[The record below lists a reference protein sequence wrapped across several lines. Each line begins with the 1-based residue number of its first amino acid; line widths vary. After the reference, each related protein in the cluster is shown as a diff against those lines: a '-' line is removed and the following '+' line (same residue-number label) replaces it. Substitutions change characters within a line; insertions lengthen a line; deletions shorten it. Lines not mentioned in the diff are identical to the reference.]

1 LKFLGRA
8 KNFLQGLGPEP
19 SGKVQ
24 YFNVAC
30 AAGHRVRGER
40 TEGYQAL
47 RCPACGEGVFVLPRS
62 PLPEP
67 DPPPGVR
74 RSRGASGRSRRA
86 GADDGPV
93 ELSDPAYGAVEVDG
107 GGAGQGE
114 AEIVWD
120 DEPAGAS
127 TTGAPASPRF
137 APEDL
142 AAAEIDAARRKESV
156 ARAREGRRAVEPGVD
171 AGTSGTAR
179 TRPDGSPAVPT
190 ARARREPVRTPGAAG
205 PARPRREP
213 ADGLA
218 TAPQPFE
225 ARSRP
230 RHGPPVGLIFLLLA
244 MLIGIAVGWRVW
256 RNYREQLPRV
266 IERGRVEGLPALEA
280 GEFDRANQLLSA
292 ARAAVD
298 TLGGGVE
305 DAEEIRDA
313 AKEAAIF
320 VNICPEKLEDMLAE
334 AGRTDH
340 DTWAIKFETLYKGHS
355 CIFDTLIEATSEDG
369 GNGAYQIAY
378 IVFPPGESTRF
389 GDAGRPDKFA
399 TIDLAGFELFEN
411 GRPGKES
418 QVKFG
423 AKLRSMEYDSEQK
436 HWVVRLEPKSGVFIK
451 HYRAL
456 QVIGWPDPDM
466 VQVPQAQEVVP

>member
-1 LKFLGRA
+1 MKFLGRA

-67 DPPPGVR
+67 DPPPGVKKA
-74 RSRGASGRSRRA
+74 RGASGRSRGA
-86 GADDGPV
+86 WADDGPV
-93 ELSDPAYGAVEVDG
+93 ELTDPLHGAVEVDH

-120 DEPAGAS
+120 DEPAGA
-127 TTGAPASPRF
+127 PASPRV

-142 AAAEIDAARRKESV
+142 AAEEIDAARRKESST
-156 ARAREGRRAVEPGVD
+156 RAREGRRAVEPGAG
-171 AGTSGTAR
+171 AGTSGTDR

-190 ARARREPVRTPGAAG
+190 ARARREPSRTPGAAR

-213 ADGLA
+213 EDGLA
-218 TAPQPFE
+218 PAPQPFE

-230 RHGPPVGLIFLLLA
+230 RHGPPVGLIFFVLA
-244 MLIGIAVGWRVW
+244 VVIGIAVGWRL
-256 RNYREQLPRV
+256 RRQHLEQLPRV
-266 IERGRVEGLPALEA
+266 IERGRVEGIPALEA
-280 GEFDRANQLLSA
+280 GEFDRAFQLLSA
-292 ARAAVD
+292 ASAAVD
-298 TLGGGVE
+298 TLGGAVE
-305 DAEEIRDA
+305 DAEEIRQA

-334 AGRTDH
+334 AGRTDP
-340 DTWAIKFETLYKGHS
+340 DTWASRFETLYRGHY
-355 CIFDTLIEATSEDG
+355 CIFDTLVEATPQDG
-369 GNGAYQIAY
+369 GSGAYQIAY
-378 IVFPPGESTRF
+378 VVFPPGESTRF
-389 GDAGRPDKFA
+389 GDAGRPDKYA

-423 AKLRSMEYDSEQK
+423 AKLRSMEYDSEQG
-436 HWVVRLEPKSGVFIK
+436 HWVVRLEPKSGVFIQ

-466 VQVPQAQEVVP
+466 APVPQAQEIVP